1 MTREEFS
8 YAVIGCIE
16 SKGAG
21 IVETSNNDEIVGY
34 IKGVLDL
41 MDKLKRYVFDK
52 ENGENEHCVK
62 LYGSYNYKG
71 SINTELIFKQTGED
85 KIDICTSYGEKV
97 ISVCYFPDLITII
110 KDLLDDKYA

>member
-1 MTREEFS
+1 MTQEEFS
-8 YAVIGCIE
+8 CAVIGCIE

-21 IVETSNNDEIVGY
+21 IVEMSNNDEIVGY

-41 MDKLKRYVFDK
+41 TDKLKNYTSNK
-52 ENGENEHCVK
+52 EKVESGHCVK

-85 KIDICTSYGEKV
+85 KIDIHTSYGEKV
-97 ISVCYFPDLITII
+97 ASVCYFPDLITVI